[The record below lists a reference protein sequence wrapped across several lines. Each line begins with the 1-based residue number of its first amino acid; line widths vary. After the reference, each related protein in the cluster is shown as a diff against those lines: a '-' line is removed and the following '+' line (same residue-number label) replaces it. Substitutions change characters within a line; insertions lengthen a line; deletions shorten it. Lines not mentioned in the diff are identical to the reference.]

1 MTETPPPEIPA
12 PRTVSP
18 RIVSLLASATEIV
31 CALGFGGHLVGRSHE
46 CDYPPEVRA
55 LPVVTEPCLDPS
67 RPSAEIDRQVKDRLE
82 RALSLYKVDS
92 AALRALAPD
101 LIVTQ
106 TQCEVCAVSL
116 ADVERAL
123 ADWAGPRARLVSL
136 HPDALADI
144 WADIQRVA
152 AALDALD
159 RGAALVAGLRA
170 RMAALAE
177 RAHALAK
184 RPRIACVEWIEPL
197 MAGGNWMPELVALAG
212 GRDCLARAGAHST
225 QIAFKDL
232 AAAEPEVILVQP
244 CGFDMARTRAEM
256 PALVA
261 QPGWADLGAVKAGRV
276 YLTDGNQYFNRP
288 GPRIVDSLEILAEVL
303 HPGVFDF
310 GHEGRGWVRFGD

>member
-1 MTETPPPEIPA
+1 
-12 PRTVSP
+12 
-18 RIVSLLASATEIV
+18 
-31 CALGFGGHLVGRSHE
+31 
-46 CDYPPEVRA
+46 
-55 LPVVTEPCLDPS
+55 VTEPCLDPS
-67 RPSAEIDRQVKDRLE
+67 RPSAEIDRQVKERLE
-82 RALSLYKVDS
+82 RALSLYEVDS

-101 LIVTQ
+101 VIVTQ

-116 ADVERAL
+116 EDVERAL
-123 ADWAGPRARLVSL
+123 ADWAGPRVRLVSL
-136 HPDALADI
+136 HPDVLADI

-152 AALDALD
+152 TALDAPD
-159 RGAALVAGLRA
+159 RGAALVADLQA

-177 RAHALAK
+177 RARALGE

-212 GRDCLARAGAHST
+212 GQDCLAQAGAHSA

-232 AAAEPEVILVQP
+232 AAADPEVILVQP

-256 PALVA
+256 PALAA

-288 GPRIVDSLEILAEVL
+288 GPRIVDSLEILAEIL
-303 HPGVFDF
+303 HPEAFDF
-310 GHEGRGWVRFGD
+310 GHQGHGWKRYAD

>member
-1 MTETPPPEIPA
+1 MTEAPSPEIPA
-12 PRTVSP
+12 P

-31 CALGFGGHLVGRSHE
+31 YALGFGGHLVGRSHE
-46 CDYPPEVRA
+46 CDHPPEVRA

-67 RPSAEIDRQVKDRLE
+67 RPSAEIDRQVKERLE
-82 RALSLYKVDS
+82 RALSLYEVDS

-101 LIVTQ
+101 VIVTQ

-116 ADVERAL
+116 EDVERAL
-123 ADWAGPRARLVSL
+123 ADWAGPRVRLVSL
-136 HPDALADI
+136 HPDVLADI

-152 AALDALD
+152 TALDAPD
-159 RGAALVAGLRA
+159 RGAALVADLQA

-177 RAHALAK
+177 RARALGE

-197 MAGGNWMPELVALAG
+197 MAAGNWMPELVALAG
-212 GRDCLARAGAHST
+212 GQDCLARAGAHSA

-232 AAAEPEVILVQP
+232 AAADPEVILVQP

-303 HPGVFDF
+303 HPEAFDF
-310 GHEGRGWVRFGD
+310 GHEGRGWTRYAD

>member
-82 RALSLYKVDS
+82 RALSLYEVDS

-101 LIVTQ
+101 VIVTQ

-159 RGAALVAGLRA
+159 RGVALVASLRA

-177 RAHALAK
+177 RAHALAE

-256 PALVA
+256 AILTG